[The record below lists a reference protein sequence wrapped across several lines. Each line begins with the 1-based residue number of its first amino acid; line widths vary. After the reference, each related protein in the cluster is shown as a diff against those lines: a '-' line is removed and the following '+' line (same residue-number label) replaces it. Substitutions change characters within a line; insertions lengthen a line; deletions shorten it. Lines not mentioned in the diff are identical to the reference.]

1 MIDLSLYRF
10 RVGVYHGKSINRCPK
25 QLKTGKTGGIF
36 NLDSFNQDF
45 FIICFFNIFKFCP
58 ALGLSSRTIL
68 LYLFCVLYMIYV
80 VTSSL
85 LMACVS
91 INARP
96 SYDFNCLGGGPNNA
110 YGYERGQTNVTYF

>member
-1 MIDLSLYRF
+1 
-10 RVGVYHGKSINRCPK
+10 
-25 QLKTGKTGGIF
+25 
-36 NLDSFNQDF
+36 
-45 FIICFFNIFKFCP
+45 
-58 ALGLSSRTIL
+58 
-68 LYLFCVLYMIYV
+68 MIYV